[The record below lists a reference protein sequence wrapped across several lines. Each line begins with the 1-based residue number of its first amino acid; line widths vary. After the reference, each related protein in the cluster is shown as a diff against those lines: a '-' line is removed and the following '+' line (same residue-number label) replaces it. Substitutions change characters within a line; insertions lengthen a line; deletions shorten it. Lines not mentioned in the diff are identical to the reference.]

1 MKNKKKI
8 IGFIVI
14 VFILAVNFVSNF
26 NKRKFQKL
34 LLLVS

>member
-1 MKNKKKI
+1 MKDKKKI
-8 IGFIVI
+8 IGSIVI

-26 NKRKFQKL
+26 NKGKFLKP